1 MQKHSVITLELYK
14 TIEPRLLEI
23 QREQGPAIVGEIL
36 TELGTNL
43 ALKGQF
49 ILFALQKPDGST
61 VH

>member
-36 TELGTNL
+36 VELGKNL
-43 ALKGQF
+43 AMEGQL